1 MKYFVRQWGD
11 SFFEVT
17 KLRGYNDSMLGYG
30 TEICENDFHRLV
42 LHCKPNKHPLDN
54 TFLRLRRESGKPFK
68 EVCRWRG
75 DGNVNDIIPGL
86 YPETMCNRT
95 LEDSLDKVGIV

>member
-17 KLRGYNDSMLGYG
+17 KLRGYYDSTLGYG
-30 TEICENDFHRLV
+30 TEICENDFHRIAV
-42 LHCKPNKHPLDN
+42 HCKPYKHFLDN
-54 TFLRLRRESGKPFK
+54 TFQRLRRESGKSFV
-68 EVCRWRG
+68 EIFRYRG

-86 YPETMCNRT
+86 YPETFCKRT
-95 LEDSLDKVGIV
+95 LEDSLDKVGII